1 MSRVKAEMVRSY
13 WRKINELR
21 TVKSK
26 YLNTITGL
34 RINHLN
40 PLSSFILLHS
50 FIQAISIELE
60 NLSDTGDMVLN
71 KNSSVSK
78 KKIAVSLGF
87 LDPLLKWGK
96 RPTTHKWII
105 HNQDWKTCF
114 QRYKPEYK

>member
-1 MSRVKAEMVRSY
+1 MVRSY

-78 KKIAVSLGF
+78 KKNSSVSGLSGSSI
-87 LDPLLKWGK
+87 KMG
-96 RPTTHKWII
+96 
-105 HNQDWKTCF
+105 
-114 QRYKPEYK
+114 